1 MRGWVWVG
9 GFSGEEEGRINIS
22 ATSVI
27 FPPAGYYESIRTNP
41 PSVAP
46 MYYGSSLSLADDA
59 PGEMKH

>member
-9 GFSGEEEGRINIS
+9 GWAGEEEGRINIS

-27 FPPAGYYESIRTNP
+27 FPPAGYHESIGTNP

-46 MYYGSSLSLADDA
+46 SVALSLSN
-59 PGEMKH
+59 